1 MHRKDAVD
9 IKRKATLWAIYEVS
23 EDGLELCRKQVTFR
37 GKPECKMNSTQY
49 LLLKAMYFFSMS
61 YDDFIKNASKSDFV
75 KE

>member
-1 MHRKDAVD
+1 MRRKDTVD

-37 GKPECKMNSTQY
+37 GKPECKMNQHAIPIAKGHV
-49 LLLKAMYFFSMS
+49 LFSMS